1 MLELYHAEPLA
12 NSMKVLLALTE
23 KQLPFRSHYV
33 DLHRFE
39 QHEPW
44 FLAINPSGQ
53 VPVLVH
59 DGATIVESTV
69 INEYLEDVFPEIPLR
84 PASPLQAAQVRIMA
98 KYVDDHVMPSVS
110 MIAWHFRVRAV
121 AQRTDPEEMAAR
133 IARIPL
139 ATQRAKWATIAGAS
153 FSEEELAL
161 SRARIGEAA
170 AKFEAAL
177 REHEWLGG
185 ESYSL
190 ADINAFS
197 HIGARFAWFPE
208 AFSQAATPASL
219 AWAARMEERPAVR
232 ILTAMENRTGQP
244 LDGSQSIEME
254 AEALSSPK

>member
-1 MLELYHAEPLA
+1 MTMLELYHAEPLA

-23 KQLPFRSHYV
+23 KGLDFRSHYV

-59 DGATIVESTV
+59 DGAVIVESTV
-69 INEYLEDVFPEIPLR
+69 ISEYLEDVFPEVPLR
-84 PASPLQAAQVRIMA
+84 PADPLRAAAARVMV

-110 MIAWHFRVRAV
+110 MIAWHHRVRAV
-121 AQRTDPEEMAAR
+121 AQRTDPEEMSAR

-139 ATQRAKWATIAGAS
+139 ATQRAKWATIAGRS

-161 SRARIGEAA
+161 ARCRIGEAA
-170 AKFEAAL
+170 EKFENAL
-177 REHEWLGG
+177 QRHGWLAGD
-185 ESYSL
+185 YSL

-197 HIGARFAWFPE
+197 HVGARLVWFPDIFN
-208 AFSQAATPASL
+208 AQATPACM
-219 AWAARMEERPAVR
+219 AWAARMEARPAVQ
-232 ILTAMENRTGQP
+232 TVMAMENRTGQS
-244 LDGSQSIEME
+244 LNGGQ
-254 AEALSSPK
+254 ALHLERHE

>member
-12 NSMKVLLALTE
+12 NSMKVLLALAE
-23 KQLPFRSHYV
+23 KGLDYRSHYV

-59 DGATIVESTV
+59 DGHVLVESTV
-69 INEYLEDVFPEIPLR
+69 ISEYLEDVFPDVPLR
-84 PASPLQAAQVRIMA
+84 PVDPLRAAAARVMV

-110 MIAWHFRVRAV
+110 MIAWHHRVRAV
-121 AQRTDPEEMAAR
+121 AQRTDPQEMADR

-139 ATQRAKWATIAGAS
+139 ATQRAKWATIAGKS

-161 SRARIGEAA
+161 SRSRIGEAA

-177 REHEWLGG
+177 HAHDWLAGDFG
-185 ESYSL
+185 L

-197 HIGARFAWFPE
+197 HVGARFAWFPDLFN
-208 AFSQAATPASL
+208 AQATPACL
-219 AWAARMEERPAVR
+219 AWADRMEARPAVQR
-232 ILTAMENRTGQP
+232 VKAMENRTGQS
-244 LDGSQSIEME
+244 LAGAQAIELE
-254 AEALSSPK
+254 RHS

>member
-23 KQLPFRSHYV
+23 KGLDFRSHYV

-59 DGATIVESTV
+59 DGAVVVESTV
-69 INEYLEDVFPEIPLR
+69 ISEYLEDVFPDVPLR
-84 PASPLQAAQVRIMA
+84 PADPLRAATARVMV

-110 MIAWHFRVRAV
+110 MIAWHHRVRAV
-121 AQRTDPEEMAAR
+121 VQRTDPAEMAAR

-139 ATQRAKWATIAGAS
+139 ATQRAKWATIAGKS
-153 FSEEELAL
+153 FSDEELTL
-161 SRARIGEAA
+161 SRSRISEAA
-170 AKFEAAL
+170 QKFEAAL
-177 REHEWLGG
+177 QQHEWLTGD
-185 ESYSL
+185 YSL

-197 HIGARFAWFPE
+197 HVGARFVWFPDIFNAE
-208 AFSQAATPASL
+208 TTPACL
-219 AWAARMEERPAVR
+219 AWAERMEARPAVKVVK
-232 ILTAMENRTGQP
+232 AMENRTGQSLNSDRP
-244 LDGSQSIEME
+244 IEGE
-254 AEALSSPK
+254 RRG